1 MFYGKIKNGVYELR
15 CGSTIASSKSLKI
28 AFWNL
33 LKNVEKINYN
43 GIIGTVRK

>member
-1 MFYGKIKNGVYELR
+1 MIYGRIENGVYELR

-33 LKNVEKINYN
+33 LKMLTKNKL
-43 GIIGTVRK
+43 

>member
-33 LKNVEKINYN
+33 LKNVEKN
-43 GIIGTVRK
+43 KL